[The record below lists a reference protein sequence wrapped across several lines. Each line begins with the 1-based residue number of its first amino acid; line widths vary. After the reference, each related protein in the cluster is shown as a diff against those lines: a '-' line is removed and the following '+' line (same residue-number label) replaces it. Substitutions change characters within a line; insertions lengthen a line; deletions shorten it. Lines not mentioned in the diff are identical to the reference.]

1 MVRRDMPDRIYK
13 TEDGK
18 FRAVAREVAQLHA
31 KGQPVLIGTVSIAK
45 NELLSQYLTQ
55 LKVPHTVLNAKNN
68 EAEAAIIAAA
78 GRRGTVTLATNIAGR
93 GTDIELEEGVDKL
106 GGLHV
111 LGTERH
117 ESRRIDNQLRGRSGR
132 QGDPGSSQFYV
143 SLEDDL
149 MRIFGSERIASIMD
163 SLGLDDETPIENKL
177 VSRSLESAQKK
188 VEGHNFDTRKQLVE
202 YDDVMNRHRE
212 VIYARRRRALAA
224 ESLKEEILSMIRK
237 EVAAM
242 VVAHTDSR
250 TSEVDYEKLS
260 EAISSILP
268 VTNELGQTFERAHE
282 SELTDLVMD
291 AATALYEQ

>member
-78 GRRGTVTLATNIAGR
+78 GRRGAVTLATNIAGR
-93 GTDIELEEGVDKL
+93 GTDIVLEEGVDKL

-117 ESRRIDNQLRGRSGR
+117 ESRRIDNQLRGRAGR

-149 MRIFGSERIASIMD
+149 MRLFGSERIAKMMDRMGLQEGEVIQHSMITNSI
-163 SLGLDDETPIENKL
+163 E
-177 VSRSLESAQKK
+177 RAQRK
-188 VEGHNFDTRKQLVE
+188 VEENNFGVRKRLIE
-202 YDDVMNRHRE
+202 YDDVMNSQRE
-212 VIYARRRRALAA
+212 VIYKRRRHALFGERLAVDIA
-224 ESLKEEILSMIRK
+224 NMIYDTTAIVVSESNEVKDYANFQLELIKLFSMECPVTEQDFFKLKTEEISDI
-237 EVAAM
+237 VYQAA
-242 VVAHTDSR
+242 VKAYVH
-250 TSEVDYEKLS
+250 K
-260 EAISSILP
+260 
-268 VTNELGQTFERAHE
+268 
-282 SELTDLVMD
+282 
-291 AATALYEQ
+291 